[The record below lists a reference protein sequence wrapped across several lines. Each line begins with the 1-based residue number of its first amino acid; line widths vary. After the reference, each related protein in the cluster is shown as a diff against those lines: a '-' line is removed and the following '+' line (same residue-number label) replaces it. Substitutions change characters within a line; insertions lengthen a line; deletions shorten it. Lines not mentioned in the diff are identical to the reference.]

1 MNAIPLPLL
10 LIALAV
16 AGVYLFLVALSIK
29 RTELDRRNW
38 LYPAWLTT
46 LALSCITFDPRIQA
60 WIDLPET
67 LFLVLL
73 LYHVGRVQQEQNDRD
88 LALTTVGYV
97 LTYLAAA
104 THTGRFGPET
114 LLPALNLTLVV
125 HASILYLRSPRAHRW
140 AIRNL
145 VLAVYL
151 IAGFQGLGQL
161 AALLGHPLPDL
172 RPFQPLAYLAAL
184 PFVVLFATRT
194 PSLGIKLHISRHAGH
209 LAMLLIVTLAT
220 VQGLYLLHHYTGLL
234 SRQVYQPAW
243 AYLFL
248 AALVPLLGLMV
259 VKRNNIKSFINQHF
273 YNFKYDYRESWLEV
287 TKKLSTA
294 LDDDDRLRRTTVD
307 IYRDIFD
314 CPAGALWLRHG
325 NVYLLETTTGM
336 HFPVGQ
342 IPSDDQAIRFL
353 ADWQWVIDLNELERG
368 EDLYPGLAPPEW
380 LIHARPRPWLLLPLL
395 VNAELFGFVVLGP
408 SRSRRS
414 IDWEDIDL
422 AKTVGR
428 QVAISLLQAQSARA
442 LAEAKQF
449 GAYTKLA
456 TYVIHDLK
464 NIISQLDLINRNY
477 HRYRD
482 NPEFLDDMH
491 QTLAHTVEKMREL
504 LARLNATTPPTE
516 PKAPEPLDLRDLMA
530 ALEHRYR
537 KTVRPGIEL
546 QFSSPDTKTVVR
558 AERGKLLSVLGN
570 IINNAIEAIP
580 DEGRVNVRAQNE
592 GGRVLITIEDD
603 GVGMSEEFIRTR
615 LFKPFETTKGIE
627 GMGIG
632 MYEAKEYVESLG
644 GHIQAQSREGEGTL
658 ITVSLP
664 QSP

>member
-46 LALSCITFDPRIQA
+46 LALSCITFDPRIQP
-60 WIDLPET
+60 WIDIPET

-88 LALTTVGYV
+88 LALTSVGYL

-104 THTGRFGPET
+104 THEGRFGPET
-114 LLPALNLTLVV
+114 LLPALNLTLVL
-125 HASILYLRSPRAHRW
+125 HATILYLRSPKAHRW
-140 AIRNL
+140 TIRNL

-161 AALLGHPLPDL
+161 ASLMDWSLPDL

-209 LAMLLIVTLAT
+209 LAMLLIVSLAT
-220 VQGLYLLHHYTGLL
+220 VHGLYLLHLYTGLL

-248 AALVPLLGLMV
+248 AALVPLLGLLV
-259 VKRNNIKSFINQHF
+259 VKRSNIKSFINQHF
-273 YNFKYDYRESWLEV
+273 YNFKYDYRESWLGV

-294 LDDDDRLRRTTVD
+294 LDDDERLRRTTVD
-307 IYRDIFD
+307 IYREVFD

-325 NVYLLETTTGM
+325 NIYQLETSDGL
-336 HFPVGQ
+336 HFPVEQ
-342 IPSDDQAIRFL
+342 VPADDPAVRFL
-353 ADWQWVIDLNELERG
+353 ADWQWVIDLDELERG
-368 EDLYPGLAPPEW
+368 EDLYPGLTPPEW
-380 LIHARPRPWLLLPLL
+380 LTRTRPRPWLLLPLL
-395 VNAELFGFVVLGP
+395 VNAELFGFVVLGH
-408 SRSRRS
+408 SRSRRA

-428 QVAISLLQAQSARA
+428 QVAISLLQAQSARE

-482 NPEFLDDMH
+482 NPDFLDDMH
-491 QTLAHTVEKMREL
+491 QTLSHTVEKMREL

-516 PKAPEPLDLRDLMA
+516 PKAPEPLDVRDLMA
-530 ALEHRYR
+530 SLEHRYR
-537 KTVRPGIEL
+537 KTVRPDIQLAFHAPETGA
-546 QFSSPDTKTVVR
+546 VVR

-570 IINNAIEAIP
+570 IVNNAIEAIP
-580 DEGRVNVRAQNE
+580 DSGHVTVRARSENGRVIVT
-592 GGRVLITIEDD
+592 VEDD

-644 GHIQAQSREGEGTL
+644 GHIQAKSREGEGTC
-658 ITVSLP
+658 ITVTLP
-664 QSP
+664 QAS

>member
-46 LALSCITFDPRIQA
+46 LALSSITFDPRIQP
-60 WIDLPET
+60 WIDIPET

-88 LALTTVGYV
+88 LALTTLGYV

-104 THTGRFGPET
+104 THEGRFGPET
-114 LLPALNLTLVV
+114 LLPALNLTLVL
-125 HASILYLRSPRAHRW
+125 HATILYLRSPKAHRW

-161 AALLGHPLPDL
+161 SVLLDRPLPDL
-172 RPFQPLAYLAAL
+172 RPLQPLAHLTAL

-209 LAMLLIVTLAT
+209 LAMLLIITLAT
-220 VQGLYLLHHYTGLL
+220 VHGLYLMHHYTGLL

-243 AYLFL
+243 TYLAL
-248 AALVPLLGLMV
+248 AVLVPVLGLLV
-259 VKRNNIKSFINQHF
+259 VKRSNIKSFINQHF
-273 YNFKYDYRESWLEV
+273 YNFKYDYRESWLGV

-294 LDDDDRLRRTTVD
+294 LDDDERLRHTTVD
-307 IYRDIFD
+307 IYRDVFD
-314 CPAGALWLRHG
+314 CPVGALWLRHG
-325 NVYLLETTTGM
+325 NVYRLETASGL
-336 HFPVGQ
+336 HFPVEQ
-342 IPSDDQAIRFL
+342 VPDDDPAVRFL
-353 ADWQWVIDLNELERG
+353 ADWQWVIDLDELERG
-368 EDLYPGLAPPEW
+368 EDLYPGLTPPEW
-380 LIHARPRPWLLLPLL
+380 LTRTRPRPWLLLPLL
-395 VNAELFGFVVLGP
+395 VNAELFGFVVLGH
-408 SRSRRS
+408 SRSRRA

-428 QVAISLLQAQSARA
+428 QVAISLLQAQIARE

-482 NPEFLDDMH
+482 NPDFLDDMH
-491 QTLAHTVEKMREL
+491 QTLSHTVEKMREL

-516 PKAPEPLDLRDLMA
+516 PKPPEPLDVRDLMA
-530 ALEHRYR
+530 SLEHRYR
-537 KTVRPGIEL
+537 KTVRPHIQL
-546 QFSSPDTKTVVR
+546 SFQAPKTGAVVR
-558 AERGKLLSVLGN
+558 AERGKLLNILGN
-570 IINNAIEAIP
+570 IVNNAIEAIP
-580 DEGRVNVRAQNE
+580 ERGHVTVRAHSENGRVIVT
-592 GGRVLITIEDD
+592 VEDD
-603 GVGMSEEFIRTR
+603 GIGMSEDFIRTR

-644 GHIQAQSREGEGTL
+644 GHIQAKSREGEGTS
-658 ITVSLP
+658 ITVTLP
-664 QSP
+664 QAS